1 MQIENKLPFGNSRQP
16 ELPSLDQIDDIM
28 NFAGS
33 AEEAFDIAKQKAR
46 EALKKASEETA
57 EAKKSLEESAKN
69 TQESAKKA

>member
-1 MQIENKLPFGNSRQP
+1 
-16 ELPSLDQIDDIM
+16 M

-33 AEEAFDIAKQKAR
+33 AEELFDIAKQKAR

-69 TQESAKKA
+69 T